1 MVNGYSEAAWAHGV
15 RDESLLANARVK
27 THCQLFFVSAMWP
40 HPVPNCP
47 ATMQQNPL
55 SDTQPIANASASL
68 PFSRRFACNDVD
80 SLAECTHGW
89 SICLDQLSPGPFHG
103 TLHEIRFDG
112 MQLLRERVNRSLL
125 KRGHQR
131 AGGTSFSIPLETAG
145 SGYCGGTP
153 LRDKALLVS
162 GSTLLP
168 ELRTPDHQDVVL
180 LTVPTDALRKL
191 AWIGDHGGDDA
202 MLSSDTRIARVPTAR
217 YEALKSLLV
226 TGFAAADTCERPLA
240 HRQARKALRDAILV
254 ELADAL
260 QAAGPSVRLTPSAR
274 RRVVDRVRDL
284 VVSQPG
290 VPLTVLD
297 VCHAVGASRRKLQYC
312 FEEILG
318 THPAWYLRVVRLN
331 AVRRELREQ
340 SPASASVSDVACR
353 WGFWHLSR
361 FATHYR
367 ELFGEL
373 PSDTL
378 KRPPR

>member
-1 MVNGYSEAAWAHGV
+1 MHP
-15 RDESLLANARVK
+15 
-27 THCQLFFVSAMWP
+27 TPPPSA
-40 HPVPNCP
+40 
-47 ATMQQNPL
+47 
-55 SDTQPIANASASL
+55 ASL
-68 PFSRRFACNDVD
+68 ADASPGATPLIRRFACNDVD

-89 SICLDQLSPGPFHG
+89 SIRLDQLSPGPFRA
-103 TLHEIRFDG
+103 TLHEIRFDD
-112 MQLLRERVNRSLL
+112 MQLLRERVNRALL
-125 KRGHQR
+125 KRGDQC
-131 AGGTSFSIPLETAG
+131 AGSTSFSIPLETAG
-145 SGYCGGTP
+145 AGYCDGAP
-153 LRDKALLVS
+153 LRDKALLISS
-162 GSTLLP
+162 GTSLP
-168 ELRTPDHQDVVL
+168 ELRTPNHQDVVL
-180 LTVPTDALRKL
+180 LTVPTDTLRTL
-191 AWIGDHGGDDA
+191 GWLGNHDGDDDGTWSTA
-202 MLSSDTRIARVPTAR
+202 TSILRVPESR
-217 YEALKSLLV
+217 YDALKSLLV
-226 TGFAAADTCERPLA
+226 AGFDAADTYERPLS

-318 THPAWYLRVVRLN
+318 THPAWYLRVLRLN

-340 SPASASVSDVACR
+340 SPASTSVSDVACR

-367 ELFGEL
+367 ELFGEP

>member
-1 MVNGYSEAAWAHGV
+1 MPYT
-15 RDESLLANARVK
+15 SL
-27 THCQLFFVSAMWP
+27 P
-40 HPVPNCP
+40 P
-47 ATMQQNPL
+47 ATTGDSSTDGM
-55 SDTQPIANASASL
+55 
-68 PFSRRFACNDVD
+68 PFIRRFTCNDVD

-89 SICLDQLSPGPFHG
+89 SIHLDQLSPGPFQG
-103 TLHEIRFDG
+103 TVHAIRLDE

-125 KRGHQR
+125 KRGDQC
-131 AGGTSFSIPLETAG
+131 AGSTSFSIPLETSG
-145 SGYCGGTP
+145 TGYCGGSP

-162 GSTLLP
+162 SGTSLP

-180 LTVPTDALRKL
+180 LTVPTDTLRRL
-191 AWIGDHGGDDA
+191 VWLGDNDGEAGGTP
-202 MLSSDTRIARVPTAR
+202 SSETSIARVPVAR

-226 TGFAAADTCERPLA
+226 AGFSAADTSEQRLA
-240 HRQARKALRDAILV
+240 RLQTRKALRDTILI
-254 ELADAL
+254 ELVDAL
-260 QAAGPSVRLTPSAR
+260 EAAGRPVRLDPSAR
-274 RRVVDRVRDL
+274 RRIVDRVREL
-284 VVSQPG
+284 VISQPG

-297 VCHAVGASRRKLQYC
+297 VCRAVGASRRKLQYC

-331 AVRRELREQ
+331 SVRRELREH

-361 FATHYR
+361 VASHYR